1 MAGDMSEQK
10 DTPRT
15 KNLSVVGL
23 SALTGFIAV
32 VIILAALLIGLS
44 IDNMLGQRGPAT
56 ICVVGLSMPL
66 SLYVMVKT
74 AFFLIKRAQFTQNKQ
89 DQTDEKEE

>member
-1 MAGDMSEQK
+1 MAGEMSKQR
-10 DTPRT
+10 DTTRA
-15 KNLSVVGL
+15 KNLSLVGL
-23 SALTGFIAV
+23 SALTGFIAI
-32 VIILAALLIGLS
+32 VIVLTALFLGLT

-56 ICVVGLSMPL
+56 ICAVGASMPL

-74 AFFLIKRAQFTQNKQ
+74 AFFLIKRAKFTQNKQ